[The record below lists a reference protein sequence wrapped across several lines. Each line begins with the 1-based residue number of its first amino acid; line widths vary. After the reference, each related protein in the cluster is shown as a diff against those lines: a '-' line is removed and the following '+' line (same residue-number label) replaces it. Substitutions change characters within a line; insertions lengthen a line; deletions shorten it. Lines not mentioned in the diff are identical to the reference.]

1 MMAGGDTEE
10 FRIFSKDFLPIISI
24 SGMHKSTFT
33 CHSSKWGDTIT
44 LGGGDGI
51 VRVYWFAKLS

>member
-1 MMAGGDTEE
+1 
-10 FRIFSKDFLPIISI
+10 LPIISI